1 MILWIVYF
9 VLSGVILYQ
18 TFSILRLSDKVEELE
33 SWKDFWYREYLRVAD
48 EKEKLSEIIE
58 NVKNSMSF

>member
-18 TFSILRLSDKVEELE
+18 VISLLRLSDKVESLKKNEA
-33 SWKDFWYREYLRVAD
+33 YRFKEYCK
-48 EKEKLSEIIE
+48 EKEENDKNKEIIE
-58 NVKNSMSF
+58 NIKNSMSF